1 MPEAYDASGNVL
13 TENISDEISAL
24 LDRAEANGNSLLIL
38 TPPSNPV
45 NKKAEEE
52 NRKIADCL
60 KKEASERKLPVIDLY
75 SYTLQN
81 GEESWYD
88 ENGILNYNGCSAVF
102 RLIYRCIH

>member
-60 KKEASERKLPVIDLY
+60 KKEASERKLPGYRFVFLY
-75 SYTLQN
+75 LAERR
-81 GEESWYD
+81 GK
-88 ENGILNYNGCSAVF
+88 LV
-102 RLIYRCIH
+102 R